1 MYKSFFSILSAS
13 LIIAGLARAEV
24 TVYQIDPVHSGVSFK
39 VRHHF
44 TKVPGSFATFGGEIH
59 YDADDLAKSKVIAT
73 IDAASVNTNS
83 ERRDN
88 HLRGEDFF
96 ETVTHPE
103 ISFESTRWEA
113 LGGSKY
119 KVNGDLTMVGKT
131 VPVELAVEFLGEGE
145 GNRGIISGWDATTT
159 LDRDQWG
166 ITYGPGIIGDEIA
179 VEINIQA
186 KKQ

>member
-1 MYKSFFSILSAS
+1 MHKPIFSFLSAS
-13 LIIAGLARAEV
+13 LIIAGLAQAEV
-24 TVYQIDPVHSGVSFK
+24 AVYQIDPVHSGVSFK

-44 TKVPGSFATFGGEIH
+44 TKVPGNFATFGGEIH
-59 YDADDLAKSKVIAT
+59 FDAANLAQSKVIAT
-73 IDAASVNTNS
+73 IDAASVDTNS

-96 ETVTHPE
+96 KTENHPE
-103 ISFESTRWEA
+103 ITFESTQWEA
-113 LGGSKY
+113 LGGNKY
-119 KVNGDLTMVGKT
+119 KVMGDLTMVGKA
-131 VPVELAVEFLGEGE
+131 VPVELEVEFLGEGE
-145 GNRGIISGWDATTT
+145 GNRGIISGWDVTTT

-166 ITYGPGIIGDEIA
+166 ITYGPGIIGDEVA